1 MTTKEYLSQIRR
13 YDCQISNKLEEI
25 KELRLRISGT
35 SSFSN
40 GDRVKTSGSKDQV
53 GSCVSKIV
61 DMEREV
67 DALIDKRLEI
77 VKQIEEISDADMYDV
92 LAKRFVLNKDFKVI
106 SVEIKKSKR
115 QTFFIYDNAI
125 DTFEKMFGYLYMGD

>member
-40 GDRVKTSGSKDQV
+40 GDRVQTSGSKDQV

-77 VKQIEEISDADMYDV
+77 VKQIEAISDADMYDV
-92 LAKRFVLNKDFKVI
+92 LAKKWILKKGFKVI
-106 SVEIKKSKR
+106 GIEMKKSDR
-115 QTFFIYDNAI
+115 QVFNIYENAMDLFEHTF
-125 DTFEKMFGYLYMGD
+125 GHLYF

>member
-40 GDRVKTSGSKDQV
+40 GDRVQTSGSKDQV

-61 DMEREV
+61 DMEWEV
-67 DALIDKRLEI
+67 DALIDKRCEI
-77 VKQIEEISDADMYDV
+77 VSQIEAISDADMYDV
-92 LAKRFVLNKDFKVI
+92 LAKKWILQKGFKVI
-106 SVEIKKSKR
+106 GIEMKKSDR
-115 QTFFIYDNAI
+115 QVFNIYENAMDLFEHTF
-125 DTFEKMFGYLYMGD
+125 GHLYL

>member
-40 GDRVKTSGSKDQV
+40 GDRVQTSGSKDQV

-77 VKQIEEISDADMYDV
+77 VKQIEAISDADMYDV
-92 LAKRFVLNKDFKVI
+92 LAKKWILQKGFKVI
-106 SVEIKKSKR
+106 GIEMKKSDR
-115 QTFFIYDNAI
+115 QVFNIYENAMDLFEHTF
-125 DTFEKMFGYLYMGD
+125 GHLYL

>member
-40 GDRVKTSGSKDQV
+40 GDRVQTSGSKDQV
-53 GSCVSKIV
+53 GFCVSKIV

-92 LAKRFVLNKDFKVI
+92 LAKKWILQKGFKVI
-106 SVEIKKSKR
+106 GIEMKKSDR
-115 QTFFIYDNAI
+115 QVFNIYENAMDLFEHTF
-125 DTFEKMFGYLYMGD
+125 GHLYL

>member
-40 GDRVKTSGSKDQV
+40 GDRVQTSGSKDQV

-77 VKQIEEISDADMYDV
+77 VKQIEAISDADMYDV
-92 LAKRFVLNKDFKVI
+92 LAKKWILKKGFKVI
-106 SVEIKKSKR
+106 GIEMKKSDR
-115 QTFFIYDNAI
+115 QVFNIYENAMDLFEHTF
-125 DTFEKMFGYLYMGD
+125 GHLYL

>member
-40 GDRVKTSGSKDQV
+40 GDRVQTSGSKDQV

-77 VKQIEEISDADMYDV
+77 VKQIEAISDADMYDV
-92 LAKRFVLNKDFKVI
+92 LAKKWILRKGFKVI
-106 SVEIKKSKR
+106 GIEMKKSDR
-115 QTFFIYDNAI
+115 QVFNIYENAMDLFEHTF
-125 DTFEKMFGYLYMGD
+125 GHLYL

>member
-40 GDRVKTSGSKDQV
+40 GDRVQTSGSKDQV

-67 DALIDKRLEI
+67 DTLIDKRCEI
-77 VKQIEEISDADMYDV
+77 VSQIEAISDADMYDV
-92 LAKRFVLNKDFKVI
+92 LAKKWILQKGFKVI
-106 SVEIKKSKR
+106 GIEMKKSDR
-115 QTFFIYDNAI
+115 QVFNIYENAMDLFEHTF
-125 DTFEKMFGYLYMGD
+125 GHLYL

>member
-40 GDRVKTSGSKDQV
+40 GDRVQTSGSKDQV

-61 DMEREV
+61 DMERGV
-67 DALIDKRLEI
+67 DSLIDKRCEI
-77 VKQIEEISDADMYDV
+77 VSQIEAISDADMYDV
-92 LAKRFVLNKDFKVI
+92 LAKKWILQKGFKVI
-106 SVEIKKSKR
+106 GIEMKKSDR
-115 QTFFIYDNAI
+115 QVFNIYENAMDLFEHTF
-125 DTFEKMFGYLYMGD
+125 GHLYL

>member
-40 GDRVKTSGSKDQV
+40 GDRVQTSGSKDQV

-77 VKQIEEISDADMYDV
+77 VKQIETISDADMYDV
-92 LAKRFVLNKDFKVI
+92 LAKKWILQKGFKVI
-106 SVEIKKSKR
+106 GIEMKKSDR
-115 QTFFIYDNAI
+115 QVFNIYENAMDLFEHTF
-125 DTFEKMFGYLYMGD
+125 GHLYL

>member
-40 GDRVKTSGSKDQV
+40 GDRVQTSGSKDQV

-67 DALIDKRLEI
+67 DALIDKRCEI
-77 VKQIEEISDADMYDV
+77 VSQIEAISDADMYDV
-92 LAKRFVLNKDFKVI
+92 LAKKWILQKGFKVI
-106 SVEIKKSKR
+106 GIEIKKSDR
-115 QTFFIYDNAI
+115 QVFNIYENAMDIFEHTF
-125 DTFEKMFGYLYMGD
+125 GHLYL

>member
-1 MTTKEYLSQIRR
+1 MTTKEYLNQIRR

-40 GDRVKTSGSKDQV
+40 GDRVQTSGSKDQV

-92 LAKRFVLNKDFKVI
+92 LAKRFVLDKDFKVI

>member
-1 MTTKEYLSQIRR
+1 MTTKEYLSQIKR

-40 GDRVKTSGSKDQV
+40 GDRVQTSGSKDQI

-61 DMEREV
+61 DMERDV
-67 DALIDKRLEI
+67 DALIDKRCDI
-77 VKQIEEISDADMYDV
+77 VNQIEAIHDADMYDV
-92 LAKRFVLNKDFKVI
+92 LAKKWILQKGFKVI
-106 SVEIKKSKR
+106 GIEMKKSER
-115 QTFFIYDNAI
+115 QVFNIYENAMEL
-125 DTFEKMFGYLYMGD
+125 FENTFGYSYL

>member
-40 GDRVKTSGSKDQV
+40 GDRVQTSGSKDQV

-67 DALIDKRLEI
+67 DALIDKRLKI

-92 LAKRFVLNKDFKVI
+92 LAKKWILQKGFKVI
-106 SVEIKKSKR
+106 GIEMKKSDR
-115 QTFFIYDNAI
+115 QVFNIYENAMDLFEHTF
-125 DTFEKMFGYLYMGD
+125 GHLYL

>member
-40 GDRVKTSGSKDQV
+40 GDRVQTSGSKDQI

-61 DMEREV
+61 DMERDV
-67 DALIDKRLEI
+67 DSLIDKRCNI
-77 VKQIEEISDADMYDV
+77 VNQIEAISDADMYDV
-92 LAKRFVLNKDFKVI
+92 LAKKWILQKGFKVI
-106 SVEIKKSKR
+106 GIEMKKSDR
-115 QTFFIYDNAI
+115 QVFNIYENAMELFEHTF
-125 DTFEKMFGYLYMGD
+125 GHLYL

>member
-40 GDRVKTSGSKDQV
+40 GDRVQTSGSKDQV

-92 LAKRFVLNKDFKVI
+92 LAKKWILQKGFKVI
-106 SVEIKKSKR
+106 GIEMKKSDR
-115 QTFFIYDNAI
+115 QVFNIYENAMDLFEHTF
-125 DTFEKMFGYLYMGD
+125 GHLYL

>member
-35 SSFSN
+35 SSLSN
-40 GDRVKTSGSKDQV
+40 GDRVQTSGSKDQV

-92 LAKRFVLNKDFKVI
+92 LAKKWILQKGFKVI
-106 SVEIKKSKR
+106 GIEMKKSDR
-115 QTFFIYDNAI
+115 QVFNIYENAMDLFEHTF
-125 DTFEKMFGYLYMGD
+125 GHLYL

>member
-40 GDRVKTSGSKDQV
+40 GDRVQTSGSKDQV

-67 DALIDKRLEI
+67 DSLIDKRCEI
-77 VKQIEEISDADMYDV
+77 VSQIEAISDADMYDV
-92 LAKRFVLNKDFKVI
+92 LAKKWILQKGFKVI
-106 SVEIKKSKR
+106 GIEMKKSDR
-115 QTFFIYDNAI
+115 QVFNIYENAMDLFEHTF
-125 DTFEKMFGYLYMGD
+125 GHLYL